1 MLPARRPL
9 LLSMLLPLTLACAAC
24 ENNELA
30 APPDIVTTPTPPS
43 APITTPVLA
52 GRAVLPAATF
62 ADGPKS
68 GQYLGG
74 ISFNGQ
80 AAPFARQPVQG
91 FSAVLPAGNGSYFV
105 MADNGYGSL
114 ENSADFNLRVYT
126 LTPNFKTASGGNGDV
141 SIGSFFELKDP
152 NRRIPF
158 AITNH
163 FSTDRVLT
171 GADFDIESMQR
182 TPDGTFWFGDEFG
195 PFLIHTD
202 ASGVVLDAP
211 ISLPDFENS
220 GKQIRAPQSPLA
232 EETSALRIMN
242 AARAHAFANGG
253 TRTPGFSPYYVE
265 LKYNV
270 TSGGTTAR
278 STPDQHY
285 ARGSNPQP
293 GLTPATSEIHD
304 VASIKSAGFGVVPY
318 TINTTAE
325 MNTLLRAGVTG
336 IISDRPD
343 LLLAAVADFD
353 ANNDGSKGDYLDSDG
368 LIDPAK
374 FDAQGHRG
382 ARNLRPEN
390 TLPGFE
396 AALDNL
402 MTTLETDTG
411 ISSDGVS
418 VLKHDPYIEA
428 VKCRR
433 TDNAPYAAADEV
445 LIKNLSAAQIQSTF
459 TCDKLFRGASQVN
472 DPALSPVSVALAQS
486 RGYSG
491 PYVVPRTQDVFDLVA
506 AYITFYKTG
515 AGSSHAQAALRVKNA
530 ERVRFNLETKIN
542 PRSDADGKGNIYK
555 DRTVGFEPMV
565 DTLSALIVAKGM
577 QARADIQSFDFRTLI
592 RVQERVPA
600 IRTVYLF
607 GDFPIYGDAANSDD
621 GTNMQGEGTANTPWM
636 AGLQWPYRST
646 VTSNATRAQRS
657 GGFEGMAMS
666 PDGSKLYP
674 LLESPLTGQDGKT
687 LLISEFD
694 VATRT
699 YTGKQFRYVLEARGT
714 NIGDFTLYSPSEG
727 IIIERDGS
735 TGDIAGFK
743 KLYRITLG
751 AAGAAVAKTELVDLI
766 NIPDPSGIS
775 SGGAAGDVGL
785 GMPFRMPFVT
795 IEDVYVLDAR
805 TLLVMND
812 NNYPFSIGRHVGAR
826 LPDDNEFVLVTLPA
840 PLTLMR

>member
-1 MLPARRPL
+1 MPLKRRPL
-9 LLSMLLPLTLACAAC
+9 MLTALLPLTLLASACNDNDGMAATPPVVTIPTPVP
-24 ENNELA
+24 A
-30 APPDIVTTPTPPS
+30 APTV
-43 APITTPVLA
+43 PVLS
-52 GRAVLPAATF
+52 GHAVLAAATF
-62 ADGPKS
+62 ADGPVS

-74 ISFNGQ
+74 TAFNGQ
-80 AAPFARQPVQG
+80 TAPFARQPVQG
-91 FSAVLPAGNGSYFV
+91 FSAVLPAGSGSYFV

-126 LTPNFKTASGGNGDV
+126 ITPSFKTASGGSGAVNV
-141 SIGSFFELKDP
+141 ASFFELKDP
-152 NRRIPF
+152 NRKIPF
-158 AITNH
+158 TIANH
-163 FSTDRVLT
+163 FTSERVLT

-211 ISLPDFENS
+211 IPLPDFENS
-220 GKQIRAPQSPLA
+220 GKQIRSPQSPLA

-242 AARAHAFANGG
+242 AARAHAFANGAK
-253 TRTPGFSPYYVE
+253 RAPGFSPYYVE

-270 TSGGTTAR
+270 NGVKSDTS
-278 STPDQHY
+278 QHY

-293 GLTPATSEIHD
+293 GLTAATSEIHD
-304 VASIKSAGFGVVPY
+304 VASIKAGGFGVVPY

-325 MNTLLRAGVTG
+325 MTTLLKAGVTG

-343 LLLAAVADFD
+343 LLFAAVADFD
-353 ANNDGSKGDYLDSDG
+353 ANNDGSKGDYLTSDG
-368 LIDPAK
+368 LIDAAK

-390 TLPGFE
+390 TLPSFE

-411 ISSDGVS
+411 ITSDGIS

-433 TDNAPYAAADEV
+433 TDNASYTAADEV
-445 LIKNLSAAQIQSTF
+445 LIKNLTATQIQSTF

-472 DPALSPVSVALAQS
+472 DLALSPVSVALAQS
-486 RGYSG
+486 KGYSG
-491 PYVVPRTQDVFDLVA
+491 PYVVPRTQDVFDLVT
-506 AYITFYKTG
+506 AYINYYKTG
-515 AGSSHAQAALRVKNA
+515 VGSSHAQAALRVKNA

-542 PRSDADGKGNIYK
+542 PRSDRDGKNNVYK
-555 DRTVGFEPMV
+555 DRTVGFEQMADV
-565 DTLSALIVAKGM
+565 LSGLIVSNGM
-577 QARADIQSFDFRTLI
+577 QARADIQSFDFRTLL
-592 RVQERVPA
+592 RVQEKTPS

-694 VATRT
+694 VATKS

-714 NIGDFTLYSPSEG
+714 NIGDFTLYSPTEG
-727 IIIERDGS
+727 IVIERDGT
-735 TGDIAGFK
+735 TGDVAGFK

-766 NIPDPSGIS
+766 NIADPDGIS
-775 SGGAAGDVGL
+775 AGGLAGDVGL
-785 GMPFRMPFVT
+785 GNPFRMPFVT
-795 IEDVYVLDAR
+795 IEDVYVIDPR

-826 LPDDNEFVLVTLPA
+826 LPDDNEFVLVMLPQA
-840 PLTLMR
+840 LPVAR

>member
-1 MLPARRPL
+1 MPLVRRPL
-9 LLSMLLPLTLACAAC
+9 LLSVLLPLTLACAAC
-24 ENNELA
+24 DKGSDDVVEVPSVPVPPPVP
-30 APPDIVTTPTPPS
+30 APTV
-43 APITTPVLA
+43 PVLS

-62 ADGPKS
+62 ADGPVS

-74 ISFNGQ
+74 TAFNGQ
-80 AAPFARQPVQG
+80 TAPFARQPVQG

-126 LTPNFKTASGGNGDV
+126 LTPSFKTASGGSGAVNV
-141 SIGSFFELKDP
+141 NSFFELKDP

-163 FSTDRVLT
+163 FTTERVLT
-171 GADFDIESMQR
+171 GADFDIEAMQR

-202 ASGVVLDAP
+202 ASGVVLEAP

-242 AARAHAFANGG
+242 AARAHAFANGAK
-253 TRTPGFSPYYVE
+253 RAPGFSPYYVE

-270 TSGGTTAR
+270 NGVS
-278 STPDQHY
+278 SNPNQHY

-293 GLTPATSEIHD
+293 GLTAATSEIHD

-318 TINTTAE
+318 TVNTTAE
-325 MNTLLRAGVTG
+325 MTTLLKAGVTG

-343 LLLAAVADFD
+343 LLFAAVADYD
-353 ANNDGSKGDYLDSDG
+353 ANNDGTKGDYLASDG

-390 TLPGFE
+390 TLPAFE

-402 MTTLETDTG
+402 VTTLETDTG
-411 ISSDGVS
+411 ITSDGVS

-433 TDNAPYAAADEV
+433 TDGTAYNAADEV
-445 LIKNLSAAQIQSTF
+445 LIKNLTAAQIQSTF

-472 DPALSPVSVALAQS
+472 DPALSPVSVALANS
-486 RGYSG
+486 KGYSG
-491 PYVVPRTQDVFDLVA
+491 PYIVPRTQDVFDLVT
-506 AYITFYKTG
+506 AYINYYKTG
-515 AGSSHAQAALRVKNA
+515 AGSSNAQAALRVKNA

-542 PRSDADGKGNIYK
+542 PRSDRDGKNNVYK
-555 DRTVGFEPMV
+555 DRTVGFEQMA
-565 DTLSALIVAKGM
+565 DTLSGLIVSNGM
-577 QARADIQSFDFRTLI
+577 QARADIQSFDFRTLL
-592 RVQERVPA
+592 RVQERVPS

-674 LLESPLTGQDGKT
+674 LLELPLTGQDAKI

-694 VATRT
+694 VATKR
-699 YTGKQFRYVLEARGT
+699 YTGVQYRYVLETRGT
-714 NIGDFTLYSPSEG
+714 NIGDFTLYSPAEG
-727 IIIERDGS
+727 IVIERDG
-735 TGDIAGFK
+735 TQGDVNGFK
-743 KLYRITLG
+743 KLYGIKLG
-751 AAGAAVAKTELVDLI
+751 AAGSAVAKTELVDLI
-766 NIPDPSGIS
+766 NIADPSGIS
-775 SGGAAGDVGL
+775 AGGATGDVGL
-785 GMPFRMPFVT
+785 GNPFRMPFTT
-795 IEDVYVLDAR
+795 IEDVYVIDAR
-805 TLLVMND
+805 TLLVIND
-812 NNYPFSIGRHVGAR
+812 NNYPFGLGRHVGSR
-826 LPDDNEFVLVTLPA
+826 LADDNEFILVTLPA
-840 PLTLMR
+840 PLTLAR